1 MGRLIFIMLCSLP
14 SVLSDFELSD
24 RLSQVL
30 GAYGKIVNVKAS
42 RDARGRPFAFV
53 QFEGQVIDFLL
64 TETVTVEDRVLRFER
79 AKSTFNA
86 HQQQSNPMPHP
97 QQQQI
102 PVPFYPPYHHPMFAP
117 PPAQTSFM
125 VPLVPGEDVV
135 GLDDP
140 SVNNSNKIFVGHL
153 NGDLVTQRK
162 LLRRFQ
168 RHGHITDI
176 ELFKRNIDGT
186 PRKDAFAFISYLT
199 EEQQF
204 AAIREEND
212 QEWLGSRLK
221 CCKALP
227 KRDQRDTADES
238 VASSNTSMSAHSAY
252 YYPAPPHLYYPPYP
266 PGPGGSFF

>member
-1 MGRLIFIMLCSLP
+1 M
-14 SVLSDFELSD
+14 SDYELSD

-30 GAYGKIVNVKAS
+30 GGYGKIAHVKAS

-53 QFEGQVIDFLL
+53 QFEGQVMDFLL
-64 TETVTVEDRVLRFER
+64 TETVTIEDRVLRFER

-86 HQQQSNPMPHP
+86 HHQPVSMP
-97 QQQQI
+97 QQQQQ
-102 PVPFYPPYHHPMFAP
+102 PQQMHVPFYPAYHPVFAAP
-117 PPAQTSFM
+117 TAQTSFM
-125 VPLVPGEDVV
+125 LPLNHNNEDAST
-135 GLDDP
+135 DDLP
-140 SVNNSNKIFVGHL
+140 SSNVNKIFVGHL

-176 ELFKRNIDGT
+176 ELFKRNIDGS

-204 AAIREEND
+204 AAIRAEND
-212 QEWLGSRLK
+212 QEWLGRRLK

-227 KRDQRDTADES
+227 KREQTDALMTDES
-238 VASSNTSMSAHSAY
+238 IASSNTSMSAAPAY

-266 PGPGGSFF
+266 PGPSGSFF